1 MSSPFHS
8 LSSLHSSVSIK
19 SCFSK
24 LKRHLVKTFGCCHN
38 ILLIDF
44 FKNWLCSWCFDCRH
58 NGLRLRT
65 NKLSTKE
72 LQFLFRT
79 ECAKKKVFLEVY
91 AILTPKIF
99 LLAKDFFFVVV
110 DIWFALIMF
119 SNKNTHSV
127 GLRH

>member
-1 MSSPFHS
+1 LQAQWVETSN
-8 LSSLHSSVSIK
+8 K
-19 SCFSK
+19 Q
-24 LKRHLVKTFGCCHN
+24 TFY
-38 ILLIDF
+38 
-44 FKNWLCSWCFDCRH
+44 
-58 NGLRLRT
+58 NGAT
-65 NKLSTKE
+65 V
-72 LQFLFRT
+72 LFRT